1 MNSITG
7 KPRIFLSKNPS
18 EEDFKPTIQVIGW
31 RFLPRDEFMFKVR
44 WTVLTVIS
52 AISFGGLNLAQAQT
66 QGEIQTNQTV
76 CDAFRTLA
84 GSIMQ
89 SRQNGESKA
98 SLLAVKSGNPDHDK
112 LGAML
117 IEEAYR
123 QPVLD
128 SPELKSTATITFADK
143 WRNTCNHPVS
153 G

>member
-1 MNSITG
+1 
-7 KPRIFLSKNPS
+7 
-18 EEDFKPTIQVIGW
+18 
-31 RFLPRDEFMFKVR
+31 MFKVQ
-44 WTVLTVIS
+44 WTVLAIMS
-52 AISFGGLNLAQAQT
+52 AISFAGVSLAQAQT
-66 QGEIQTNQTV
+66 QGEIQTNQKV

-117 IEEAYR
+117 IEEAYS

-128 SPELKSTATITFADK
+128 SPELKSIAINTFADK
-143 WRNTCNHPVS
+143 WRDTCNHPVS
-153 G
+153 S

>member
-1 MNSITG
+1 M
-7 KPRIFLSKNPS
+7 SKNPS
-18 EEDFKPTIQVIGW
+18 EEDLKPTIQVIGW

-44 WTVLTVIS
+44 STVLAVIS
-52 AISFGGLNLAQAQT
+52 AISFASLNLAQAQT

-117 IEEAYR
+117 IEEAYS

-128 SPELKSTATITFADK
+128 SPELKSTAINTFADK
-143 WRNTCNHPVS
+143 WRNTCNHPVPS
-153 G
+153 

>member
-1 MNSITG
+1 M
-7 KPRIFLSKNPS
+7 SKNPS

-44 WTVLTVIS
+44 WTVLAVMS
-52 AISFGGLNLAQAQT
+52 AISFAGLNLAQAQT